1 MMKLDNK
8 GVALA
13 SAIPLILSI
22 AFFILVLPVLWN
34 IFGFDPVSLPDGLL
48 DFLAKVDYIYYLV
61 GYFVPIDFIITCI
74 VVILVVRNAH
84 LFLSIIDYLMRKLG
98 GN

>member
-13 SAIPLILSI
+13 SAIPLVLSI
-22 AFFILVLPVLWN
+22 AFFILVLPILWK

-74 VVILVVRNAH
+74 VIILVVRNAN